1 MFKTD
6 KINKV
11 SIKPVINNCS
21 YNPKK
26 VKGYDMYP
34 EPYANVAL
42 LAKKKSGKTNVIYRA
57 LENCVTKG
65 TNVFIFSPTC
75 QIDDTYKKMKVMLK
89 KKGCTV
95 VMKDHFMENGV
106 DLIEQL
112 LQIFGQKDKD
122 EEEQDS
128 EELVPPPMMAFPG
141 DPNFRIVNPQVG
153 GACTMVRKIK
163 RKKKPEKPKK
173 KKGMIAPEH
182 ILVFDDL
189 SSDLRHKSISRLL
202 TKNRHYKLKTFLACH
217 SVNNLEKMALS
228 CVDYLH
234 VFGNVSDEKIEEIK
248 DKMAITFKNDSRKNS
263 KLQRI
268 YDFATARPW
277 SFLLIDR
284 VNCEFR
290 KNFNEIIQVPE

>member
-11 SIKPVINNCS
+11 LIKPVINNAGHA
-21 YNPKK
+21 PKK
-26 VKGYDMYP
+26 IKGYDYYP

-42 LAKKKSGKTNVIYRA
+42 LARKKSGKTNVIYRA
-57 LENCVTKG
+57 LENCVVKG

-75 QIDDTYKKMKVMLK
+75 QIDETYKKMGAMLK

-95 VMKDHFMENGV
+95 VMKEHFMENGV

-112 LQIFGQKDKD
+112 LQIFGQKEDD
-122 EEEQDS
+122 EPDND
-128 EELVPPPMMAFPG
+128 ELIPPPMMAFPN
-141 DPNFRIVNPQVG
+141 DPNFRVVNSQVG
-153 GACTMVRKIK
+153 GSCQMVRKIK
-163 RKKKPEKPKK
+163 RKNTKPKPKK
-173 KKGMIAPEH
+173 KGVIAPEH

-189 SSDLRHKSISRLL
+189 SSDLRNKSISRLL
-202 TKNRHYKLKTFLACH
+202 TKNRHYKLKCFLACH

-228 CVDYLH
+228 CVDYFH
-234 VFGNVSDEKIEEIK
+234 VFGNVSNEKIDELK
-248 DKMAITFKNDSRKNS
+248 DKVNITFKNDSKKDS

-268 YDFATARPW
+268 YDFATARPY
-277 SFLLIDR
+277 SFLYIDR

-290 KNFNEIIQVPE
+290 KNFNEKLQIESE